1 MAVRRIYTFADAV
14 LRRKAQSVGRVDKE
28 TRRLIDDMIET
39 MREADGVGLAAPQV
53 GVSRRVFVADVDET
67 VYVLINP
74 TVLDASPDKEVADEG
89 CLSLPGYAGAVARPI
104 RVRVRG
110 QDRRGK
116 TVTVEAEGLLARCFQ
131 HEIDHLDGILYTDRM
146 APDARLRPVR
156 DGEDEENGELLEA

>member
-1 MAVRRIYTFADAV
+1 MAVRRIYMFTDAA
-14 LRRKAQSVGRVDKE
+14 LRRKAQSVGRIDKDM
-28 TRRLIDDMIET
+28 RRLIDDMIET
-39 MREADGVGLAAPQV
+39 MRAADGVGLAAPQV
-53 GVSRRVFVADVDET
+53 GVSRRVFVAEVDDT

-74 TVLDASPDKEVADEG
+74 TVLDASPDTEVADEG
-89 CLSLPGYAGAVARPI
+89 CLSLPGYAGAVERSI

-116 TVTVEAEGLLARCFQ
+116 TVTVEAAGLLARCFQ

-156 DGEDEENGELLEA
+156 DGDEGENSELLEA

>member
-14 LRRKAQSVGRVDKE
+14 LRRKAQPVERVDKD
-28 TRRLIDDMIET
+28 TRRLVDDMIAT
-39 MREADGVGLAAPQV
+39 MREADGIGLAAPQV
-53 GVSRRVFVADVDET
+53 GVSRRVFVAEVDET

-74 TVLDASPDKEVADEG
+74 AVLDASPDSEVADEG
-89 CLSLPGYAGAVARPI
+89 CLSLPGYAGAVARRV

-131 HEIDHLDGILYTDRM
+131 HELDHLDGILYIDRM
-146 APDARLRPVR
+146 APAARLRPVR
-156 DGEDEENGELLEA
+156 DGESDENAERLEA